1 MKLRQKTKCRVKF
14 RSGQAK
20 PDTPETAIP
29 PQFAITFC
37 LYPQPIVSHNS
48 VTMSKENSR
57 NPAIRTIMMPRDT
70 NALGS
75 IFGGHILSLID
86 LAAGQHARTVAPKK
100 YVTKVMR
107 EVEFIAPVFV
117 GDAVSF
123 YCSTIKQGRTS
134 LTIQIDVE
142 AVRGVD
148 NLQTIKVTTAQVV
161 MVAVDNQNRPI
172 PIFDEA

>member
-1 MKLRQKTKCRVKF
+1 MRK
-14 RSGQAK
+14 
-20 PDTPETAIP
+20 DT
-29 PQFAITFC
+29 
-37 LYPQPIVSHNS
+37 
-48 VTMSKENSR
+48 VTMTHDTTR

-86 LAAGQHARTVAPKK
+86 LAAGQHARTVAAKK

-134 LTIQIDVE
+134 LTIQVDVE

-172 PIFDEA
+172 PIFDEV

>member
-1 MKLRQKTKCRVKF
+1 
-14 RSGQAK
+14 
-20 PDTPETAIP
+20 
-29 PQFAITFC
+29 
-37 LYPQPIVSHNS
+37 
-48 VTMSKENSR
+48 MSSTSQR

-86 LAAGQHARTVAPKK
+86 LAAGQHARTVSPKK

-134 LTIQIDVE
+134 VTIQVDVE

-148 NLQTIKVTTAQVV
+148 NLQTITVTTAQVV
-161 MVAVDNQNRPI
+161 MVAVDKDNRPI
-172 PIFDEA
+172 PIFEEV

>member
-1 MKLRQKTKCRVKF
+1 
-14 RSGQAK
+14 
-20 PDTPETAIP
+20 
-29 PQFAITFC
+29 
-37 LYPQPIVSHNS
+37 
-48 VTMSKENSR
+48 MSINNTR

-86 LAAGQHARTVAPKK
+86 LAAGQYARSISPKK

-123 YCSTIKQGRTS
+123 YCDTIKQGRTS
-134 LTIQIDVE
+134 ITIKVDVE
-142 AVRGVD
+142 ATRGID
-148 NLQTIKVTTAQVV
+148 SLHTIQVTAAEVV

-172 PIFDEA
+172 PIVDQP

>member
-1 MKLRQKTKCRVKF
+1 
-14 RSGQAK
+14 
-20 PDTPETAIP
+20 
-29 PQFAITFC
+29 
-37 LYPQPIVSHNS
+37 
-48 VTMSKENSR
+48 MSEQLPK

-86 LAAGQHARTVAPKK
+86 LAAGQHARTVAAKK

-123 YCSTIKQGRTS
+123 YCSTIKQGRS
-134 LTIQIDVE
+134 SITIQVDVE

-148 NLQTIKVTTAQVV
+148 NLQTIQVTTAQVI
-161 MVAVDNQNRPI
+161 MVAVDSQNRPI
-172 PIFDEA
+172 PIFDQA

>member
-1 MKLRQKTKCRVKF
+1 ML
-14 RSGQAK
+14 
-20 PDTPETAIP
+20 
-29 PQFAITFC
+29 
-37 LYPQPIVSHNS
+37 S
-48 VTMSKENSR
+48 VMQN

-86 LAAGQHARTVAPKK
+86 LAAGQHARSVAPKK

-123 YCSTIKQGRTS
+123 YCSTLKVGRTS
-134 LTIQIDVE
+134 ITIQVDVD

-148 NLQTIKVTTAQVV
+148 NLQTIRVTTAQVV
-161 MVAVDNQNRPI
+161 MVAVDSANQPV
-172 PIFDEA
+172 PIFESV

>member
-1 MKLRQKTKCRVKF
+1 MTN
-14 RSGQAK
+14 
-20 PDTPETAIP
+20 EAI
-29 PQFAITFC
+29 
-37 LYPQPIVSHNS
+37 
-48 VTMSKENSR
+48 R

-123 YCSTIKQGRTS
+123 YCTTIKQGRTS
-134 LTIQIDVE
+134 LTIQVDVE

-161 MVAVDNQNRPI
+161 MVAVDSQNRPM
-172 PIFDEA
+172 PIFDEV